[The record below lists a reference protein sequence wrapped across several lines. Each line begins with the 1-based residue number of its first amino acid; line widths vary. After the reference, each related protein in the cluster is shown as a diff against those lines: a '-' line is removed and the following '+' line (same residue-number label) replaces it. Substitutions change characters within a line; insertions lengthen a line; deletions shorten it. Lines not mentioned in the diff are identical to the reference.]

1 MIIRHLSI
9 DCAYINKV
17 LEPITQREHGVTE
30 FEIEIKNH
38 GADIDLS
45 ECTLAIY
52 YGLKPDEHKVGVE
65 CRVDK
70 DKGLIYLPLY
80 LQMTTAEGVLK
91 GIVELQFPEGNVRFS
106 GVNFKVSFAPDDTKV
121 ESTDDFNVLENFIPK
136 PTIDGVVGQ
145 VLSIDSDGNTIWRTL
160 KEFDG
165 DYAHLSNRPSIN
177 GVELNGDKSLEDLNI
192 KQTYTADDI
201 PFADGETF
209 QQKLN
214 NGELKGQDGVS
225 GTDGITPH
233 IGDNGNWFIGET
245 DTNKPSQGTNGVNG
259 NDGVGVTKSEVNTS
273 GELVITYSNG
283 DSTNLG
289 KIVGKDGLDGTNG
302 QNGLSAYEI
311 AKNGGF
317 IGTEEEWLKSLKG
330 ADGAKGEQGEQ
341 GIQGAQGIQGEK
353 GKDGIDGKTPVK
365 GTDYF
370 TAEDKTEFTAEVAKS
385 LEGKITN
392 KANLVNS
399 SNIFDFDAWAKEL
412 QKLNPPVFHG
422 KLDELNFDEKSI
434 TITPTE
440 RDTYT
445 NGWQLNYA
453 KVMKISV
460 KPNTKY
466 LICWLTNNSSSNVFV
481 FFNGITANNVTIQGG
496 KGTFVTNNDTSFIT
510 LRFGSYSNSTFK
522 VSKIMITEKES
533 IYLPNKVAEGVPEVA
548 NEVLTFK
555 KTTQEVEDIKA
566 YIGYTD
572 EDIAGLC
579 VDFENKT
586 FKRLA
591 GAVGLSANSDFNK
604 FTMYGGRRRCNVSDD
619 GTITAYYGDE
629 NYAEDGSNGQVMVF
643 QPKFYYKVVPLK
655 LKKNTDSNIG
665 YHLRKVN
672 YYVSSKPK
680 TGFKLHP
687 AFFDENGN
695 AINYILF
702 SADEGSMYDASAKAY
717 VNDGTNTDTVIEA
730 GDLLCSVANVKPISG
745 LKKPLNKVNLE
756 AMAQNRGSGWHLE
769 TIKATS
775 ANQLLMMVEL
785 GIMSTQ
791 NGIGQGV
798 VSITGDTA
806 YNCSSLTGSTADLG
820 NGTGQATSTVNEI
833 GGTQTAYTE
842 SGKVS
847 VTYRGV
853 ENPWGNISKHIQ
865 GINIWGDGTMSGGQP
880 YIANN
885 FTFNE
890 SKHSDNY
897 EPVGFTL
904 PNGNGYISAMG
915 YGSEKYDW
923 LLIPSEVGGTSA
935 LPVGDYVYVAS
946 NLNGYRIVQVGGGC
960 RSGDYAG
967 GFYQIANGTVGDRS
981 RGAGGRLLYVPTAK
995 V

>member
-1 MIIRHLSI
+1 MIIRHLSV

-30 FEIEIKNH
+30 FEIEVKNH

-45 ECTLAIY
+45 ECTLATY

-106 GVNFKVSFAPDDTKV
+106 GVNFKVSFAPDDTKI
-121 ESTDDFNVLENFIPK
+121 ESTDDFNILENFISK
-136 PTIDGVVGQ
+136 PTTNGVVGQ
-145 VLSIDSDGNTIWRTL
+145 VLSIDNDGNTIWRTL

-201 PFADGETF
+201 SFTDGETF
-209 QQKLN
+209 QQKFN

-225 GTDGITPH
+225 GTNGITPH

-245 DTNKPSQGTNGVNG
+245 DTNKPSQGTNGLNG
-259 NDGVGVTKSEVNTS
+259 NDGVGITKSEVNTS

-317 IGTEEEWLKSLKG
+317 IGSEDEWLASLKG
-330 ADGAKGEQGEQ
+330 EKGEQGEQ
-341 GIQGAQGIQGEK
+341 GIQGIQGVQGEK
-353 GKDGIDGKTPVK
+353 GERGEKGQNGADGIGIANSEINKNGELVITYSNNTVDNLGVVVGADGKDGTNGTNGIDGIDGKD
-365 GTDYF
+365 GI
-370 TAEDKTEFTAEVAKS
+370 
-385 LEGKITN
+385 GITN
-392 KANLVNS
+392 AEINNSGELTLTYSNGTSANLGKVVGADGKDGADL
-399 SNIFDFDAWAKEL
+399 SN
-412 QKLNPPVFHG
+412 
-422 KLDELNFDEKSI
+422 
-434 TITPTE
+434 
-440 RDTYT
+440 
-445 NGWQLNYA
+445 
-453 KVMKISV
+453 
-460 KPNTKY
+460 
-466 LICWLTNNSSSNVFV
+466 
-481 FFNGITANNVTIQGG
+481 
-496 KGTFVTNNDTSFIT
+496 
-510 LRFGSYSNSTFK
+510 
-522 VSKIMITEKES
+522 
-533 IYLPNKVAEGVPEVA
+533 
-548 NEVLTFK
+548 
-555 KTTQEVEDIKA
+555 EVEDIKA

-579 VDFENKT
+579 VDYENKT
-586 FKRLA
+586 FTRLA
-591 GAVGLSANSDFNK
+591 GAVGLSQGADFDK
-604 FTMYGGRRRCNVSDD
+604 FTMYGGRKRCNVLDD
-619 GTITAYYGDE
+619 GTIVAYYGDE
-629 NYAEDGSNGQVMVF
+629 GYTEDGSNGQVMVF

-655 LKKNTDSNIG
+655 LEKNNDSSIG

-695 AINYILF
+695 AVDYILF
-702 SADEGSMYDASAKAY
+702 SADEGSMFDVSAGAY
-717 VNDGTNTDTVIEA
+717 VNDNVDESITYED
-730 GDLLCSVANVKPISG
+730 GDLLCSVAGKKSISG
-745 LKKPLNKVNLE
+745 LRKGLGTKSNLE
-756 AMAQNRGSGWHLE
+756 QMAQNRGSGWHLE

-775 ANQLLMMVEL
+775 ANQLLMIIEL
-785 GIMSTQ
+785 GTMNSQT
-791 NGIGQGV
+791 GIGQGI
-798 VSITGDTA
+798 VSITDNKA
-806 YNCSSLTGSTADLG
+806 YNCSSLTGSTAELG
-820 NGTGQATSTVNEI
+820 NSTGQATETVNEI
-833 GGTQTAYTE
+833 GGTETTYNVN
-842 SGKVS
+842 GKVS

-853 ENPWGNISKHIQ
+853 ENPYGNIFKHIQ
-865 GINIWGDGTMSGGQP
+865 GVNVWGDGSMCGGQP
-880 YIANN
+880 YVANN

-890 SKHSDNY
+890 SKNSDNY
-897 EPVGFTL
+897 EGVGFTL
-904 PNGNGYISAMG
+904 PNANGYINAMG
-915 YGSEKYDW
+915 YGKEEYDW
-923 LLIPSEVGGTSA
+923 LLLPSEIGGTSA
-935 LPVGDYVYVAS
+935 LPVGDFFYVTS
-946 NLNGYRIVQVGGGC
+946 DLNDYRIVLGGGSWNYGSFDGSFFGRC
-960 RSGDYAG
+960 GY
-967 GFYQIANGTVGDRS
+967 NVGSRDRS
-981 RGAGGRLLYVPTAK
+981 AGGRLLYVPTAK

>member
-45 ECTLAIY
+45 ECTLATY

-106 GVNFKVSFAPDDTKV
+106 GVNFKVSFAPDDTKI
-121 ESTDDFNVLENFIPK
+121 ESTDDFNILENFISK
-136 PTIDGVVGQ
+136 PTTNGVVGQ
-145 VLSIDSDGNTIWRTL
+145 VLSIDNDGNTIWRTL

-192 KQTYTADDI
+192 RQTYTADDI
-201 PFADGETF
+201 SFTDGETF
-209 QQKLN
+209 QQKFN

-225 GTDGITPH
+225 GTNGITPH

-245 DTNKPSQGTNGVNG
+245 DTNKPSQGTNGLNG
-259 NDGVGVTKSEVNTS
+259 NDGVGITKSEVNTS

-317 IGTEEEWLKSLKG
+317 IGTKEDWLESLKG
-330 ADGAKGEQGEQ
+330 EKGEQGEQ
-341 GIQGAQGIQGEK
+341 GIQGIQGIQGEQGEK
-353 GKDGIDGKTPVK
+353 GQNGADGIGITNSEINKNGELVITYSNNTVDNLGVVVGADGKDGTNGTNGVDGTNGIDGKDGIGITNAKINNLGELILTYSDGKSINLGKVVGK
-365 GTDYF
+365 DGADLSN
-370 TAEDKTEFTAEVAKS
+370 EVA
-385 LEGKITN
+385 
-392 KANLVNS
+392 
-399 SNIFDFDAWAKEL
+399 
-412 QKLNPPVFHG
+412 
-422 KLDELNFDEKSI
+422 
-434 TITPTE
+434 
-440 RDTYT
+440 
-445 NGWQLNYA
+445 
-453 KVMKISV
+453 
-460 KPNTKY
+460 
-466 LICWLTNNSSSNVFV
+466 
-481 FFNGITANNVTIQGG
+481 
-496 KGTFVTNNDTSFIT
+496 
-510 LRFGSYSNSTFK
+510 
-522 VSKIMITEKES
+522 
-533 IYLPNKVAEGVPEVA
+533 
-548 NEVLTFK
+548 
-555 KTTQEVEDIKA
+555 DIKA
-566 YIGYTD
+566 YIGYTS
-572 EDIAGLC
+572 EDIVGLC

-586 FKRLA
+586 FTRLA
-591 GAVGLSANSDFNK
+591 GAVGLSQGVDFNK
-604 FTMYGGRRRCNVSDD
+604 FAMYGGRRRCNVSDD
-619 GTITAYYGDE
+619 GTILAYYGDE
-629 NYAEDGSNGQVMVF
+629 GYTEDGSNGQVMVF

-655 LKKNTDSNIG
+655 LEKNNDSSIG

-687 AFFDENGN
+687 AFYDENGN

-702 SADEGSMYDASAKAY
+702 SADEGSMYDVSAGAY
-717 VNDGTNTDTVIEA
+717 VNDNVDESITYED
-730 GDLLCSVANVKPISG
+730 GDLLCSVAGKKSISG
-745 LKKPLNKVNLE
+745 LRKGLGTKSNLE
-756 AMAQNRGSGWHLE
+756 QMAQNRGSGWHLE

-775 ANQLLMMVEL
+775 ANQLLMIIEL
-785 GIMSTQ
+785 GTMNSQT
-791 NGIGQGV
+791 GIGQGI
-798 VSITGDTA
+798 VSIPDNKA
-806 YNCSSLTGSTADLG
+806 YNCSSLTGSTAELG
-820 NGTGQATSTVNEI
+820 NSTGQATETVNEI
-833 GGTQTAYTE
+833 GGTETTYNVN
-842 SGKVS
+842 GKVS

-853 ENPWGNISKHIQ
+853 ENPYGNIFKHIQ
-865 GINIWGDGTMSGGQP
+865 GVNVWGDGSMCGGQP
-880 YIANN
+880 YVANN

-890 SKHSDNY
+890 SKNSDNY
-897 EPVGFTL
+897 EGVGFTL
-904 PNGNGYISAMG
+904 PNANGYINAMG
-915 YGSEKYDW
+915 YGKEEYDW
-923 LLIPSEVGGTSA
+923 LLLPSEIGGTSA
-935 LPVGDYVYVAS
+935 LPVGDFFYVTS
-946 NLNGYRIVQVGGGC
+946 DLNDYCIVLGGGSWNYGSFDGSFFGRC
-960 RSGDYAG
+960 GY
-967 GFYQIANGTVGDRS
+967 NVGSRDRS
-981 RGAGGRLLYVPTAK
+981 AGGRLLYVPTAK

>member
-45 ECTLAIY
+45 ECTLATY

-70 DKGLIYLPLY
+70 DKSLIYLPLY

-106 GVNFKVSFAPDDTKV
+106 GVNFKVSFAPDDTKI
-121 ESTDDFNVLENFIPK
+121 ESTDDFNVLENFISK
-136 PTIDGVVGQ
+136 PTTDGVVGQ

-165 DYAHLSNRPSIN
+165 DYAHLSNRPFIN

-209 QQKLN
+209 QQKFN

-225 GTDGITPH
+225 GADGITPH

-317 IGTEEEWLKSLKG
+317 IGSEDEWLASLKG
-330 ADGAKGEQGEQ
+330 EKGEQGEQ
-341 GIQGAQGIQGEK
+341 GIQGIQGVQGEK
-353 GKDGIDGKTPVK
+353 GERGEKGQNGADGIGIANSEINKNGELVITYSNNTVDNLSVVVGADGKDGTNGTNGVDGIDGKD
-365 GTDYF
+365 GI
-370 TAEDKTEFTAEVAKS
+370 
-385 LEGKITN
+385 GITN
-392 KANLVNS
+392 AEINNSGELKLTYSDGTSANLGKVVGADGKDGADL
-399 SNIFDFDAWAKEL
+399 SN
-412 QKLNPPVFHG
+412 
-422 KLDELNFDEKSI
+422 
-434 TITPTE
+434 
-440 RDTYT
+440 
-445 NGWQLNYA
+445 
-453 KVMKISV
+453 
-460 KPNTKY
+460 
-466 LICWLTNNSSSNVFV
+466 
-481 FFNGITANNVTIQGG
+481 
-496 KGTFVTNNDTSFIT
+496 
-510 LRFGSYSNSTFK
+510 
-522 VSKIMITEKES
+522 
-533 IYLPNKVAEGVPEVA
+533 
-548 NEVLTFK
+548 
-555 KTTQEVEDIKA
+555 EVEDIKA

-572 EDIAGLC
+572 DDIVGLC
-579 VDFENKT
+579 VDYENKT
-586 FKRLA
+586 FTRLA
-591 GAVGLSANSDFNK
+591 GAVGLSQGADFDK
-604 FTMYGGRRRCNVSDD
+604 FTMYGGRKRCNVLDD
-619 GTITAYYGDE
+619 GTIVAYYGDE
-629 NYAEDGSNGQVMVF
+629 GYTEDGSNGQVMVF

-655 LKKNTDSNIG
+655 LEKNNDSSIG

-687 AFFDENGN
+687 AFYDENGN

-702 SADEGSMYDASAKAY
+702 SADEGSMYDVSAGAY
-717 VNDGTNTDTVIEA
+717 VNDNVDESITYED
-730 GDLLCSVANVKPISG
+730 GDLLCSVAGKKSISG
-745 LKKPLNKVNLE
+745 LRKRLGTKSNLE
-756 AMAQNRGSGWHLE
+756 QMAQNRGSGWHLE

-775 ANQLLMMVEL
+775 ANQLLMIIEL
-785 GIMSTQ
+785 GTMNSQT
-791 NGIGQGV
+791 GIGQGI
-798 VSITGDTA
+798 VSIPDNKA
-806 YNCSSLTGSTADLG
+806 YNCSSLTGSTAELG
-820 NGTGQATSTVNEI
+820 NSTGQATETVNEI
-833 GGTQTAYTE
+833 GGTETTYNVN
-842 SGKVS
+842 GKVS

-853 ENPWGNISKHIQ
+853 ENPYGNIFKHIQ
-865 GINIWGDGTMSGGQP
+865 GVNVWGDGSMCGGQP
-880 YIANN
+880 YVANN

-890 SKHSDNY
+890 SKNSDNY
-897 EPVGFTL
+897 EGVGFTL
-904 PNGNGYISAMG
+904 PNANGYINAMG
-915 YGSEKYDW
+915 YGKEEYDW
-923 LLIPSEVGGTSA
+923 LLLPSEIGGTSA
-935 LPVGDYVYVAS
+935 LPVGDFFYVTS
-946 NLNGYRIVQVGGGC
+946 DLNDYCIVLGGGSWNYGSFDGSFFGRC
-960 RSGDYAG
+960 GY
-967 GFYQIANGTVGDRS
+967 NVGSRDRS
-981 RGAGGRLLYVPTAK
+981 AGGRLLYVPTAK

>member
-30 FEIEIKNH
+30 FEIEVKNH
-38 GADIDLS
+38 GADINLS
-45 ECTLAIY
+45 ECTLATY
-52 YGLKPDEHKVGVE
+52 YGLKPDEHEVGVE

-91 GIVELQFPEGNVRFS
+91 GIVELQFPKGNVRFS

-121 ESTDDFNVLENFIPK
+121 ESADDFNVLENFISK
-136 PTIDGVVGQ
+136 PTIDGVAGQ
-145 VLSIDSDGNTIWRTL
+145 VLSIDNDGNTIWRTL

-165 DYAHLSNRPSIN
+165 DYAHLNNKPSIN

-209 QQKLN
+209 QQKFN

-225 GTDGITPH
+225 GADGITPH

-259 NDGVGVTKSEVNTS
+259 NDGVGVAKSEVNTS

-302 QNGLSAYEI
+302 IDGVGITNASINSDGQLVLNFSDGKTVNLDKVIGMNGTDGISVTNSEI
-311 AKNGGF
+311 NSNGELVLTYSNGQRSNL
-317 IGTEEEWLKSLKG
+317 GVVVG
-330 ADGAKGEQGEQ
+330 ADGKDGLNGQD
-341 GIQGAQGIQGEK
+341 
-353 GKDGIDGKTPVK
+353 GKDGQNGTDGKNGIGITNAEINNSGELILTYSN
-365 GTDYF
+365 GTSANLGKVVGDDGKDG
-370 TAEDKTEFTAEVAKS
+370 ADLSNEVA
-385 LEGKITN
+385 
-392 KANLVNS
+392 
-399 SNIFDFDAWAKEL
+399 
-412 QKLNPPVFHG
+412 
-422 KLDELNFDEKSI
+422 
-434 TITPTE
+434 
-440 RDTYT
+440 
-445 NGWQLNYA
+445 
-453 KVMKISV
+453 
-460 KPNTKY
+460 
-466 LICWLTNNSSSNVFV
+466 
-481 FFNGITANNVTIQGG
+481 
-496 KGTFVTNNDTSFIT
+496 
-510 LRFGSYSNSTFK
+510 
-522 VSKIMITEKES
+522 
-533 IYLPNKVAEGVPEVA
+533 
-548 NEVLTFK
+548 
-555 KTTQEVEDIKA
+555 DIKA

-572 EDIAGLC
+572 EDIVGLC
-579 VDFENKT
+579 VDYENKT

-591 GAVGLSANSDFNK
+591 SAVNLSQGEDFDK
-604 FTMYGGRRRCNVSDD
+604 FQMYGGRRRCNVLDD

-629 NYAEDGSNGQVMVF
+629 NYAEDGSNGQVMVY
-643 QPKFYYKVVPLK
+643 QPAFYYKVVPLK
-655 LKKNTDSNIG
+655 LEKNSDSGIG

-687 AFFDENGN
+687 AFYDANGN

-702 SADEGSMYDASAKAY
+702 SADEGSMYDVSAKAY
-717 VNDGTNTDTVIEA
+717 VNDNVDTDTTIEA
-730 GDLLCSVANVKPISG
+730 GDLLCSVAGKKPISG

-756 AMAQNRGSGWHLE
+756 TMAQNRGAGWHLE
-769 TIKATS
+769 TIKAAS
-775 ANQLLMMVEL
+775 ANQLLMMIEL
-785 GIMSTQ
+785 AKMNSQTGV
-791 NGIGQGV
+791 GQGV
-798 VSITGDTA
+798 VSITGNTA

-842 SGKVS
+842 NGKVS

-853 ENPWGNISKHIQ
+853 ENPWGNISKHIN
-865 GINIWGDGTMSGGQP
+865 GINIWGDGSMCGGQP
-880 YIANN
+880 YIADDFN
-885 FTFNE
+885 FSE
-890 SKHSDNY
+890 SKKTDNY
-897 EPVGFTL
+897 KPVGFTL
-904 PNGNGYISAMG
+904 SNANGFIKAMG
-915 YGSEKYDW
+915 YGSEEYDW
-923 LLIPSEVGGTSA
+923 LFMPSEIGGTSA
-935 LPVGDYVYVAS
+935 LPVGDYIYVAS
-946 NLNGYRIVQVGGGC
+946 NLNGYRIAQLGGGC

-967 GFYQIANGTVGDRS
+967 SFYQIANGTVGDRS